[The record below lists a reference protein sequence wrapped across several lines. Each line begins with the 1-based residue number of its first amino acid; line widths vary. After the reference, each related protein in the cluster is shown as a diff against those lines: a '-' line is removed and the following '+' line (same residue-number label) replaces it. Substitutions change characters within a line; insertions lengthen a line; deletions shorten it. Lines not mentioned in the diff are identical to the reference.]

1 MIQRITKWKLSLRK
15 GSDWE
20 KLSRVQ
26 QINKS
31 FLNIAETVWYISRG
45 VSIRETSDWGRQSD
59 KESLIYSCGLV
70 TLAGVLEIFVLY
82 AFSSYNFRPINLWLS
97 CTIRGHKI
105 SNKRGDK

>member
-1 MIQRITKWKLSLRK
+1 MKAFIEKGQWLREVELYCLVLK
-15 GSDWE
+15 I
-20 KLSRVQ
+20 K
-26 QINKS
+26 KS

-45 VSIRETSDWGRQSD
+45 VSTRETSDWGRQSD